1 MRVGRLSPRLRP
13 LAIGICPYVRKRGC
27 RFSFARALELQR
39 RSFASAAEAGLRPAR
54 DRASSGGR
62 DWSSATAASM
72 DGPWSRSDGRGYSS
86 PLPSRSPQR
95 SFSPASSPTGRPRAG
110 SPVAASVDAT
120 RRQAEAVAA
129 EANRKLRTLSLGPT
143 PRQASPRPAGGGADS
158 QTLEHSSAEMRLALA
173 SRRHA
178 DSAAASYP
186 RSPLPVDALTRHA
199 LASRDNW
206 GASPRAL
213 EYREAMR
220 PAPSSPSGTMQAG
233 GGSSPRVA
241 GLPSP
246 MAAVPG
252 SPRLQPTTEAEAV
265 HHTAVYDAQRDLS
278 HSLRYAGRVAASPT
292 AFRSQAELQRQRQQE
307 YLDPHRPG
315 GPAATD
321 RTASASITSL
331 QAKADLAANKLK
343 NMLPERAPDAGAPI
357 AYSGFSA
364 AGGAPAASP
373 RRTQPAVSAQAAA
386 AAAARS
392 SGPAARAATD
402 RRGGT
407 TFSSEMARSPGALLK
422 TTLAFA
428 FALHAS
434 SFCFRVCLIEYTVRC
449 RVADTCGRGDVS
461 GGRQEAAAPARQ
473 RERLHAA
480 QSGAAACDAEP
491 AVGNSPVR
499 PREKCTRDQRCTR

>member
-1 MRVGRLSPRLRP
+1 MVAFRLSPRLSRP
-13 LAIGICPYVRKRGC
+13 LGICPCAVAGSRALSLSHG
-27 RFSFARALELQR
+27 ALELQR

-54 DRASSGGR
+54 DRASSSGR
-62 DWSSATAASM
+62 DWSPVAAASM
-72 DGPWSRSDGRGYSS
+72 DGSWSRSDGRGYSS

-407 TFSSEMARSPGALLK
+407 TFSSEMARSPGALL
-422 TTLAFA
+422 TLAFA
-428 FALHAS
+428 FAVHAS